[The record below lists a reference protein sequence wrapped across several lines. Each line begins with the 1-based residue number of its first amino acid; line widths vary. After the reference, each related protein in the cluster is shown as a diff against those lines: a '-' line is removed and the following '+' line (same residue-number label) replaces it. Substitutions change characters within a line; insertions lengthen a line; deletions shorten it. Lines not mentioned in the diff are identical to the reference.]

1 MAINLVELIDM
12 IKDTVRSIPMSIKV
26 QEKVIEDIIDFKYTM
41 TGVLS
46 GRGEALRTIGRVLD
60 DIKKF
65 KFGKPDTSP
74 DKRAV
79 EDITSNME
87 KPFITVS
94 CRGNPS
100 HENDRPSFK
109 IHGRVDSIIG
119 DLKSC
124 RDRELIIYVHG
135 YNVDNHLALKE
146 AKDIFTKLQISLAES
161 GKDLEDYEFMLF
173 TWPGDAGVVKFSE
186 AQLYAQYSGNAL
198 YDFLLKLKREWG
210 VKDINLLAHSL
221 GAHVVLRSADLL
233 EKHITPD
240 GGEFRY
246 KNVILMGA
254 AVEEDIFEGS
264 PSKRYHFPRSPYAMD
279 SLYIITSRADLPL
292 KIAFNIMEQENAL
305 GCRGANGGEDIGRVP
320 GVGNGIHSEL
330 HDLSP
335 VLEEKTSSK
344 PLVYGHIRYWETQK
358 HTDYY
363 VHLMYGREALNK

>member
-1 MAINLVELIDM
+1 MAVNLVELIDM
-12 IKDTVRSIPMSIKV
+12 IKDTVKSIPMSIKV
-26 QEKVIEDIIDFKYTM
+26 QERVIEDIIDFKYTM

-65 KFGKPDTSP
+65 KFGKPDISP
-74 DKRAV
+74 TKEDV
-79 EDITSNME
+79 EDIAAEMI

-94 CRGNPS
+94 CRGKPP
-100 HENDRPSFK
+100 HENDHPSFK
-109 IHGRVDSIIG
+109 IHGRVDTVIG
-119 DLKSC
+119 DLKRC
-124 RDRELIIYVHG
+124 RDKELIIYIHG
-135 YNVDNHLALKE
+135 YNVDNNLSLRE
-146 AKDIFTKLQISLAES
+146 AQDIFTKLQNSLLEK
-161 GKDLEDYEFMLF
+161 GRDLENYEFMLF

-198 YDFLLKLKREWG
+198 YNFLLKLKKEWG

-233 EKHITPD
+233 EKHLTPD
-240 GGEFRY
+240 KGEFSY

-264 PSKRYHFPRSPYAMD
+264 PSKRYHFPRAPYAMD
-279 SLYIITSRADLPL
+279 NLYIITSRADLPL

-305 GCRGANGGEDIGRVP
+305 GCRGTNGSEEISRVP
-320 GVGNGIHSEL
+320 GIGEEIHSEL

-335 VLEEKTSSK
+335 VPEGKLSSK

-363 VHLMYGREALNK
+363 VHLMYEKDSDI

>member
-1 MAINLVELIDM
+1 MTVNLVELVDT
-12 IKDTVRSIPMSIKV
+12 IKDTVKSIPMSIKV

-74 DKRAV
+74 TKKAV
-79 EDITSNME
+79 EGVTSTMT
-87 KPFITVS
+87 KPFITAS
-94 CRGNPS
+94 CRGNPP
-100 HENDRPSFK
+100 HENDHPSFK
-109 IHGRVDSIIG
+109 VHGRVDSIIG
-119 DLKSC
+119 DLKRC

-135 YNVDNHLALKE
+135 YNVDNQLALME
-146 AKDIFTKLQISLAES
+146 AKDIFTKLQSSLVEN
-161 GKDLEDYEFMLF
+161 GKELEDYEFMLF

-198 YDFLLKLKREWG
+198 YNFLLKLKREWG
-210 VKDINLLAHSL
+210 VKDIDLLAHSL
-221 GAHVVLRSADLL
+221 GAHVVLRSAELM
-233 EKHITPD
+233 EKHPAPERE
-240 GGEFRY
+240 EFSY
-246 KNVILMGA
+246 KNVLLMGA

-264 PSKRYHFPRSPYAMD
+264 PSKRYHFPRAPYAMD
-279 SLYIITSRADLPL
+279 NLYIITSRADLPL

-305 GCRGANGGEDIGRVP
+305 GCRGTNGGKEIGRVP
-320 GVGNGIHSEL
+320 GVGEGIHSEL

-335 VLEEKTSSK
+335 VLEEKLSSK

-363 VHLMYGREALNK
+363 VHLMYGNDSNK

>member
-1 MAINLVELIDM
+1 MVVNLVELIDM
-12 IKDTVRSIPMSIKV
+12 IKDTVKSIPMSIKI
-26 QEKVIEDIIDFKYTM
+26 QEKVIEDVIDFKYTM

-60 DIKKF
+60 DMKKF

-74 DKRAV
+74 TREAV
-79 EDITSNME
+79 EEITSRMV

-94 CRGNPS
+94 CRGS
-100 HENDRPSFK
+100 LHHENDHPSFK

-119 DLKSC
+119 DLKRC

-146 AKDIFTKLQISLAES
+146 AQDIFTKLQRSLIEN
-161 GKDLEDYEFMLF
+161 GKELEDYEFMLF

-221 GAHVVLRSADLL
+221 GAHVVLRSADLM
-233 EKHITPD
+233 EKHLTSGRD
-240 GGEFRY
+240 EFSY

-264 PSKRYHFPRSPYAMD
+264 PSKRYHFPRAPYAMD

-305 GCRGANGGEDIGRVP
+305 GCRGINGGEKIAKVP
-320 GVGNGIHSEL
+320 GVGEEVHSEL

-335 VLEEKTSSK
+335 LLEEKNSSK

-363 VHLMYGREALNK
+363 VHLMYGREAINK